1 MKISIITPSYNMLPY
16 LKCAAASIADQ
27 SFNSNETFE
36 HLIMDAQSTD
46 GTFQWLQ
53 SSPYPHLS
61 WVSEKDKGMYDAI
74 NKGLQ
79 QATGDIIAYLN
90 CDEQYLPGTLD
101 YVAHYFKTHPQTD
114 IIFGDALLIRRD
126 GTLVAYRKGYKPRW
140 PYILTSHLY
149 VLSCT
154 MFFRRALI
162 EDGLQF
168 DTEYRAVG
176 DADFVV
182 RVLRKGYKAEH
193 LKRYMSAFTM
203 TGQNLS
209 IDQRAISEQQ
219 QLLTQAPLLLRKT
232 RLLFNGIR
240 WIEKFLYG
248 AYFQKMPLIYS
259 VYVPNTQNIKSE
271 EFIRNEFSVN
281 RASFRWRFE

>member
-1 MKISIITPSYNMLPY
+1 MLPY

-27 SFNSNETFE
+27 AFNSNETFE

-46 GTFQWLQ
+46 GTFQWLH
-53 SSPYPHLS
+53 SSPYPHLR

-101 YVAHYFKTHPQTD
+101 YVSHYFKTHPQID

-126 GTLVAYRKGYKPRW
+126 GTLVAYRKGYTPRW

-168 DTEYRAVG
+168 DTGYRAVG

-182 RVLRKGYKAEH
+182 RVLRKGYHAQH
-193 LKRYMSAFTM
+193 LKRYLSAFTM

-219 QLLTQAPLLLRKT
+219 QLLTQAPFLLRKT

-240 WIEKFLYG
+240 WIEKFICG

-271 EFIRNEFSVN
+271 EFIRNKFSVN